1 MDELEKTLFDID
13 SNIGENLTIIDIED
27 IDNSSLS
34 DAKDMVENLTKFY
47 YNEEFIKQNP
57 NFKKRIDSELE
68 SLRILIKMRKSDEKA
83 HDALLNAI
91 SSNNTNAS
99 LYRSLTE
106 IQKTIVSITTKI
118 GEIVVGLN
126 NMMKGFQLEFN
137 FDEPENESETL
148 SKDKKNTHRGSK
160 EFIKQMMDNIE
171 EEGDY
176 MELFPFYCLIIF
188 HSLFTQYILILD
200 SPKDFHFL

>member
-13 SNIGENLTIIDIED
+13 SDIGENLTIIDIED

-137 FDEPENESETL
+137 FDEPENESETS

-176 MELFPFYCLIIF
+176 ME
-188 HSLFTQYILILD
+188 
-200 SPKDFHFL
+200 